1 MPRPGPRNLIT
12 DVAGLSVG
20 QAEDAAART
29 GVTVVMCAERRVAAV
44 DVRGGGPGTRETD
57 ALDPTGLV
65 ASADAVV
72 LSGGSVFGLAAAS
85 AVVPWLAARGRGF
98 QVGPARAPI
107 VPSAVLFDFLSGG
120 DKDWGDRPPYHRLAL
135 EACEALGADFALG
148 NAGAGMG
155 ARAGRLKGGLGSASI
170 VDEETGAT
178 VGALVA
184 ANPLGSPVMP
194 DGPTLWAWALER
206 DGELGGQPPPTAP
219 AGAAVDFDLTLGMA
233 QAGTDGAA
241 APGGATVIGA
251 VATDADLAPPEAKR
265 LAIMAHD
272 GIARAVRP
280 SHTPFDGDTVFV
292 LAGGATPLSEP
303 RALALARLGSLAADV
318 FARALARGVYEAES
332 LGIWPGYR
340 SLHGHAL
347 RARP

>member
-12 DVAGLSVG
+12 DVAGLTVG
-20 QAEDAAART
+20 NAEDAAART
-29 GVTVVMCAERRVAAV
+29 GVTLLLCADRMVAAG

-72 LSGGSVFGLAAAS
+72 LSGGSVFGLASAS
-85 AVVPWLAARGRGF
+85 AVVPWLAVRGRGF

-120 DKDWGDRPPYHRLAL
+120 NKDWGEDPPYHRLAL
-135 EACEALGADFALG
+135 EACGALGETFALG

-170 VDEETGAT
+170 VEEKSGIT
-178 VGALVA
+178 VGALIA

-194 DGPTLWAWALER
+194 GCPTLWAWALEQQ
-206 DGELGGQPPPTAP
+206 GELGGQPAPSTA
-219 AGAAVDFDLTLGMA
+219 AGAEVDFDLTLGMEEA
-233 QAGTDGAA
+233 EP
-241 APGGATVIGA
+241 APGGATVIGV
-251 VATDADLAPPEAKR
+251 VATDAALTPPEAKR
-265 LAIMAHD
+265 VAIMAHD

-280 SHTPFDGDTVFV
+280 SHTPFDGDTLFTI
-292 LAGGATPLSEP
+292 ATGARRLEEP
-303 RALALARLGSLAADV
+303 RALGLAHLGSLAADTV
-318 FARALARGVYEAES
+318 ARALARGVYEAES

-340 SLHGHAL
+340 SLYG
-347 RARP
+347 AR

>member
-12 DVAGLSVG
+12 DIAGLTVG
-20 QAEDAAART
+20 HASDPVART
-29 GVTVVMCAERRVAAV
+29 GVTVLLCAERTVAAV

-85 AVVPWLAARGRGF
+85 AVVPWLARRGRGF

-120 DKDWGDRPPYHRLAL
+120 DKSWGEEPPYHRLARK
-135 EACEALGADFALG
+135 ACDALAEDFALG
-148 NAGAGMG
+148 NAGAGFG

-178 VGALVA
+178 VAALVA

-194 DGPTLWAWALER
+194 GGPCLWAWPLEQ
-206 DGELGGQPPPTAP
+206 DGELGGQPLPTAG
-219 AGAAVDFDLTLGMA
+219 AGAGVDFDLTLGM
-233 QAGTDGAA
+233 GEAA
-241 APGGATVIGA
+241 PAPGGATVIGV
-251 VATDADLAPPEAKR
+251 VATDAALIAPETKR
-265 LAIMAHD
+265 LAVMAHD

-280 SHTPFDGDTVFV
+280 AHTPFDGDTIFA
-292 LAGGATPLSEP
+292 LATGARRLAEP
-303 RALALARLGSLAADV
+303 RAIGLARLGSLAADV
-318 FARALARGVYEAES
+318 VARALARGVYEAES
-332 LGIWPGYR
+332 LGIWPAYR
-340 SLHGHAL
+340 AVYGQSLIG
-347 RARP
+347 RASAI